1 MKAQIKKSTSVKQRD
16 GDYEELKQELLPLSV
31 GQVCP
36 QLQLQALSMKKVEKS
51 NEFPTWEKP
60 MVKSV
65 RKYKLEQ
72 KSSRTVY
79 CINMPLPV
87 QRLVEVSSAVH
98 EIESIVEFYICDE
111 DC

>member
-1 MKAQIKKSTSVKQRD
+1 
-16 GDYEELKQELLPLSV
+16 
-31 GQVCP
+31 
-36 QLQLQALSMKKVEKS
+36 MKKVEKS
-51 NEFPTWEKP
+51 NEFLTWEKP

-72 KSSRTVY
+72 KSARTVY

-111 DC
+111 DCSFESKKSFLNEPLWDYQDTFATLSDKLKYQEDR

>member
-16 GDYEELKQELLPLSV
+16 GDYEELKEELLPLSV

-36 QLQLQALSMKKVEKS
+36 QPQLQALSMKKVEKS